1 MVKVELIEEEEQDLK
16 PSIIRGGT
24 TEETNDGVVIG
35 IDFGTT
41 FSCVA
46 VAVNGN
52 VEIIANDQ
60 GNRTTPSS
68 IAFSSLNSERLI
80 GEAAKNQATLNPS
93 RTVFDVKRL
102 IGKKFDDPDIQKD
115 LNYLPYT
122 VVNRDG
128 KAYVEL
134 EVKTGGEVKAFSPEE
149 ISAMVLG
156 KMKETAESYLG
167 KPVSRAVVT
176 VPAYF
181 NDAQRQ
187 ATKDAGTIA
196 GLDVVRIIN
205 EPTAAALAYG
215 FKKQNQ
221 LKRKR
226 TSKSKILV
234 YDLGGGTF
242 DVSVLEVDG
251 QKFQVLATG
260 GDTHLGGGD
269 FDQRLM
275 EHFIDLIK
283 RKYKGKDISG
293 DSRALGKLRKECE
306 RAKRG
311 LSNQTQV
318 RVEIDSFLEGGM
330 DFSEALSRAKF
341 DELNMDLLEKTL
353 DIVKATL
360 KDGKVEKNEVE
371 EIILV
376 GGSTRIVKVQEML
389 KEMFNGM
396 EPNKGVNPD
405 EAVAYGAAVLGANLS
420 CQADSAEYGVTLIDV
435 TPLSLGYQL
444 VGGLMNVVIPRNSV
458 VPAKMTSSCHTAL
471 DQQTGM
477 NIDVF
482 QGDRPLAN
490 DCIELGSFVLNGI
503 TPAPRGVVNVD
514 VTFELDVDGILTVTA
529 RESTPSAKSK
539 SLTIIDYKGYL
550 TQAEIERMI
559 REAKMMAEEDQ
570 LAKACVEAMNTLEQ
584 YIYDIKM
591 VMRKPE
597 MRNMMSCDDERRV
610 VEIAVEE
617 ASQWLDVNKDATKED
632 YEEKLEKLM
641 DVWSHSLP
649 RMASEG

>member
-221 LKRKR
+221 
-226 TSKSKILV
+226 SKILV

-420 CQADSAEYGVTLIDV
+420 CQADCVTLIDV

>member
-215 FKKQNQ
+215 FK
-221 LKRKR
+221 KR

>member
-156 KMKETAESYLG
+156 KMKETAESYL
-167 KPVSRAVVT
+167 VT

-221 LKRKR
+221 
-226 TSKSKILV
+226 SKILV

-420 CQADSAEYGVTLIDV
+420 CQADCVTLIDV

>member
-215 FKKQNQ
+215 FKK
-221 LKRKR
+221 

-405 EAVAYGAAVLGANLS
+405 EAVAYGAAVLGANLRFMHV
-420 CQADSAEYGVTLIDV
+420 GVTLIDV